1 MAQPSDSRVRP
12 DDLATSWE
20 AYPRDQLAE
29 TLRHAHG
36 YGRNAPPTLQTL
48 QRLARA
54 IPPAHRSTR
63 YSWTDHRRRLYW
75 RALLDVTGVLMCI
88 LIALLW
94 LVMWQAGR

>member
-29 TLRHAHG
+29 TLLHAHG
-36 YGRNAPPTLQTL
+36 YGRNAPATLQTY
-48 QRLARA
+48 QRVARA
-54 IPPAHRSTR
+54 IPLAHRSTR

-75 RALLDVTGVLMCI
+75 RALIDVSGVLWI

-94 LVMWQAGR
+94 VVQSQAGH

>member
-36 YGRNAPPTLQTL
+36 YGRNAP
-48 QRLARA
+48 
-54 IPPAHRSTR
+54 RSTQYVEGLVEATRR
-63 YSWTDHRRRLYW
+63 YSWTEHRRRLHW
-75 RALLDVTGVLMCI
+75 RALMDVTGVLLCI

-94 LVMWQAGR
+94 VVQSQAGH

>member
-20 AYPRDQLAE
+20 AYPHHQLAD

-36 YGRNAPPTLQTL
+36 YGRNLP
-48 QRLARA
+48 
-54 IPPAHRSTR
+54 RSTQYVEGLVEKTRR
-63 YSWTDHRRRLYW
+63 YCWRDHQRRLYW
-75 RALLDVTGVLMCI
+75 RALIDVGGVLWI

-94 LVMWQAGR
+94 LVKSQAGR